1 MEANAKGKDREANEV
16 VDRVEDRTSSVAREQ
31 PLSRI

>member
-1 MEANAKGKDREANEV
+1 MGKDMEADEV

-31 PLSRI
+31 PLSHI